1 MTIRGKLSAGMSVLL
16 GLFVFYTSAT
26 GPFDSLVQRSVFLG
40 VVLLLGLLNF
50 PLGAGQAWRRLG
62 VVVDLAMAAVTVA
75 GCAFV
80 AIHTDTIMT
89 SLPEAGLKEILLT
102 AGLILV
108 ILELSRRSIGYI
120 FPLMIIVSLLYAFF
134 GDKIP
139 GRFGTRGFDLYFITE
154 TLYLGD
160 IGLWGLLLGV
170 AATVIAAFSLFGS
183 LVLQT
188 GGAHT
193 FIDLALRLGGGRIGG
208 GAKIATIASG
218 IFGMVSGSSVAN
230 VATTGTFT
238 IPLMKRLKYPPEF
251 AAATEAVASTG
262 SQIAPPIMGA
272 AAFIMAEILGVD
284 YVKIMVAG
292 TMPALFFYG
301 GLFMTIHFIAG
312 ERGLGQVEAG
322 DIPGWRTILNWRRL
336 LPILGA
342 ACGLAFGIFNGN
354 SIQTACFYGMVGIIV
369 GFVLGQFG
377 TGAGPL
383 TILKQLV
390 QALGE
395 AGQGLVVVGVLLAGA
410 QIMVAMINLT
420 GIGITISSLIVGL
433 GGNSIFLTALIVA
446 AVCMVMGMGIPTT
459 AAYVLVAAILAPAMI
474 KSGIAPLVSHMFVF
488 YYATLSVI
496 TPPVCVAV
504 FLAAGIAQ
512 TGWPAVARRALALGA
527 VTYVIPFLFILY
539 PGLLDPT
546 TDLFA
551 VAEAFLSG
559 SLFVIGFAALFGN
572 LRVTGHG
579 LIDRVA
585 WLIVAVIA
593 VYPHWFGIV
602 LSIGL
607 IAGYWALRRRQGF
620 HFVRP
625 ENLPEP
631 VPPAFDKCC

>member
-1 MTIRGKLSAGMSVLL
+1 MTLRGKLSAGMAVLL

-26 GPFDSLVQRSVFLG
+26 GPFDSLIQRSAFLG
-40 VVLLLGLLNF
+40 AVLLLGLLYY
-50 PLGAGQAWRRLG
+50 PLGADKSWRHLG
-62 VVVDLAMAAVTVA
+62 IFVDVVLAGFSLA
-75 GCAFV
+75 GCIYV
-80 AIHTDTIMT
+80 AVNSDSIMT
-89 SLPEAGLKEILLT
+89 SLPEAGSMEIMLI
-102 AGLILV
+102 AGLIIV
-108 ILELSRRSIGYI
+108 ILELSRRSIGNV
-120 FPLMIIVSLLYAFF
+120 FPVMIIISLLYAFF
-134 GDKIP
+134 GDMFP
-139 GRFGTRGFDLYFITE
+139 GRFGTRGFDIYFITE
-154 TLYLGD
+154 TLYLSD

-188 GGAHT
+188 GGAQT
-193 FIDLALRLGGGRIGG
+193 FIDLALRIGGNRIGG

-238 IPLMKRLKYPPEF
+238 IPLMKKLNYPPEF

-262 SQIAPPIMGA
+262 SQLAPPIMGA

-284 YVKIMVAG
+284 YLKIMVAG

-301 GLFMTIHFIAG
+301 GLFMTIHFMAG
-312 ERGLGQVEAG
+312 ERGLGQVDSSE
-322 DIPGWRTILNWRRL
+322 IPEWHTILNWRRI

-342 ACGLAFGIFNGN
+342 VIGLTFGIANGN

-369 GFVLGQFG
+369 GFIVGQIG
-377 TGAGPL
+377 TKARPL
-383 TILKQLV
+383 EIIKQLV
-390 QALGE
+390 HALGE
-395 AGQGLVVVGVLLAGA
+395 AGKGLVVVGILLAGA

-433 GGNSIFLTALIVA
+433 GGSSLFLTAFIVA
-446 AVCMVMGMGIPTT
+446 IVCMIMGMGIPTT

-474 KSGIAPLVSHMFVF
+474 KIGIEPLISHMFVF

-512 TGWPAVARRALALGA
+512 TRWQAVARSALSLGA

-539 PGLLDPT
+539 PALLDPGT
-546 TDLFA
+546 HIVQ

-559 SLFVIGFAALFGN
+559 SLFVIGFAALFGG
-572 LRVTGHG
+572 LRVTGIS
-579 LIDRVA
+579 LVDKLVWLFVA
-585 WLIVAVIA
+585 IGA
-593 VYPHWFGIV
+593 VYPHWLGVVFSGV
-602 LSIGL
+602 LSIAL
-607 IAGYWALRRRQGF
+607 WAIRRRFGF
-620 HFVRP
+620 TFIRP
-625 ENLPEP
+625 QQTREA
-631 VPPAFDKCC
+631 V